1 MPPAPRG
8 QGRKR
13 RPPLHQS
20 GGQRPRRSSAER
32 GARPGRRHHRDPP
45 PGLPPRRQRQRQD
58 GREISLKNCSVVDL
72 LLSARMFLMNA
83 SPLVALQTKWESF
96 GPARNCRYPVC
107 YPEPE
112 EEVSRT
118 SVSAKVQMI
127 INNLQSQESA
137 LGMNNEYDCI
147 MQKKQQGEK
156 GSSNRVTSSPVLLQK
171 HPQYTQCG
179 SPADSDDTE
188 EEEGVGFGRLLLD
201 SDSDDSVDRGIEEAI
216 QEYLKAKTQSDQSL
230 QRGAECSENISR
242 DKRFKREF
250 SQNKV
255 ASNLLPVKFKAEM
268 LSEEYLSDHLGIG
281 KRLQPASPQSI
292 SSDDSFEQS
301 IQAEIVQFLNEK
313 KQQEIHKCVTGEEKD
328 SHVRSALKCS
338 KEATNKPNCGAIK
351 QGCSALLLRHRA
363 ELQKPSTQAKG
374 LQSKTQPEP
383 SDFSQV
389 NPAYLEMA
397 TASQPWAV
405 EQGEESGAN
414 YWESRGALVSESV
427 HISDSS
433 SDDGIE
439 EAIQL
444 YQLEK
449 IRREAGHAT
458 DCVPLQREGLPTK
471 GLADISASLTISS
484 TTSASPEI
492 HKSPISNKRK
502 ETDSTSTEL
511 ESTSNDFN
519 KLLKPL
525 KKARHFALPENK
537 IAACEL
543 TLQASCRA
551 DTSAELMCAE
561 AILDISK
568 TIMPSQMGSDS
579 KSLAADSFSPQLLS
593 SSCCDSDSSLVDS
606 DDSIEQEIRAFLALK
621 AQSENLGTKPPS
633 LSHSLQIPLP
643 SDQNS
648 LASTLEPPLP
658 KSLKLSL
665 NRKKRLKREGRIAKQ
680 GASKPP
686 EQVETGLFQP
696 GSYPKLAVLQE
707 ERAPSSPTELCDAQR
722 LGSKEPRQQQLPA
735 PKLSGSDG
743 KCVALDSVNP
753 FMQVQSSTR
762 KPVKNSIQTPERDGS
777 DDESS
782 SLDSDEDLDSAIKDL
797 LRSKRKLKKKSKEQ
811 KSQCKKRVRFSE
823 TEAQLLDGF
832 SNLQQGRNPV
842 VLKSCLSKPRKAAK
856 ENPARN
862 PPDNT
867 GVKPPSEKPETG
879 KNLDSNLQLRKGSK
893 PRPVT
898 SQNNLQ
904 AAKNR
909 QCTFTAPAGADDSS
923 SVDSDDSIEQEIR
936 KFLAEKAKDSAST
949 SELQKDDAA
958 LDLLRVTKQTA
969 PKGKAKPQLVESEL
983 DLVLGRS
990 DKPEVSQHTEELKNS
1005 PGTEGK
1011 GAMLHGSGK
1020 CASSAQ
1026 NVHTTGQ
1033 SKAKQGLVGVKGAAA
1048 GEVSGSTAGKKDVP
1062 NPEPVQ
1068 KTLPPKTSKNGGGKV
1083 RKVVTAKPR
1092 SKRKNTFHLKI
1103 SSKFIA
1109 GLKGARD
1116 RKKSM
1121 LLNKRQKTES
1131 LLAQSS
1137 ALGTEAAS
1145 QDADVLNQGRGA
1157 PSPKDEFSGESPTA
1171 IKGSSS
1177 QKLTGEG
1184 SSPHVAE
1191 TCGRLEAAPLP
1202 VREEAG
1208 GWERAGAAAEQSDSH
1223 SNLPLQE
1230 QSVAAVKVDKVCR
1243 GTSKAG
1249 SAQMWIEAGDTHK
1262 DSWADPSVDAPRP
1275 QHSVAVVQADKVS
1288 RDASQQGIHVCSKGG
1303 NNQQDK
1309 SPAPSLGCPPQ
1320 ELNVTAVAVD
1330 KTGGEACTDNS
1341 TQMCNEEGKAV
1352 RHDSDRQEEM
1362 QVSSSSLEG
1371 KVPVLENRETTCE
1384 VDQGQEVVDKPCA
1397 KGPELPAGICPDSLS
1412 LGGVSHLRRKGRCKK
1427 LKVLSTLIE

>member
-1 MPPAPRG
+1 
-8 QGRKR
+8 
-13 RPPLHQS
+13 
-20 GGQRPRRSSAER
+20 
-32 GARPGRRHHRDPP
+32 
-45 PGLPPRRQRQRQD
+45 
-58 GREISLKNCSVVDL
+58 
-72 LLSARMFLMNA
+72 MFLMNA

-96 GPARNCRYPVC
+96 GPMRNCRYPVC

-112 EEVSRT
+112 EDVSRT

-127 INNLQSQESA
+127 INNLQSQESP

-156 GSSNRVTSSPVLLQK
+156 GSSNRVTSSTALLQK

-179 SPADSDDTE
+179 CPADSDDTE
-188 EEEGVGFGRLLLD
+188 EEEGVGFRRLLLD

-216 QEYLKAKTQSDQSL
+216 QEYLKAKSQSDQSL
-230 QRGAECSENISR
+230 QRDAESSENVSR

-313 KQQEIHKCVTGEEKD
+313 KQQEIKCVSGEEKKD

-338 KEATNKPNCGAIK
+338 KETTNKPNCGAIK
-351 QGCSALLLRHRA
+351 QGCSALLLRHHA
-363 ELQKPSTQAKG
+363 KLQKPSTQAKG

-405 EQGEESGAN
+405 EHDGESGGN

-427 HISDSS
+427 HTSDSS

-449 IRREAGHAT
+449 IRREAGHTT
-458 DCVPLQREGLPTK
+458 DCVPLQREELPAK

-502 ETDSTSTEL
+502 ETDSKSSEP

-519 KLLKPL
+519 NLFKPL

-579 KSLAADSFSPQLLS
+579 KSLAADSFFSPQLLS
-593 SSCCDSDSSLVDS
+593 SSRCDSDSSLVDS

-633 LSHSLQIPLP
+633 LSHSLQMPLP

-648 LASTLEPPLP
+648 LASTLELPLP

-686 EQVETGLFQP
+686 EQAETGLFQA
-696 GSYPKLAVLQE
+696 GNYPKLALLQE

-722 LGSKEPRQQQLPA
+722 LGSKEPRQQQLMA

-811 KSQCKKRVRFSE
+811 RSQCKKRVRFSE

-832 SNLQQGRNPV
+832 SSLQQGRNPV
-842 VLKSCLSKPRKAAK
+842 LLKSCLSKPRRATK
-856 ENPARN
+856 ESAARN
-862 PPDNT
+862 PPDNMN
-867 GVKPPSEKPETG
+867 VKPPSEKPETV
-879 KNLDSNLQLRKGSK
+879 KSSDFNLQLRKGSK

-898 SQNNLQ
+898 GQNNLQ

-909 QCTFTAPAGADDSS
+909 QCTLPALSGTDDTS

-936 KFLAEKAKDSAST
+936 KFLAEKAKDSASS
-949 SELQKDDAA
+949 SEIQKDDAA
-958 LDLLRVTKQTA
+958 LDLLRATNQTA
-969 PKGKAKPQLVESEL
+969 AKGKAKPQLVESER
-983 DLVLGRS
+983 DLVLGQS
-990 DKPEVSQHTEELKNS
+990 EKPELPQQTEELNS
-1005 PGTEGK
+1005 VGTEGK

-1020 CASSAQ
+1020 CASSAE

-1033 SKAKQGLVGVKGAAA
+1033 SKAKQGLVGVKGA
-1048 GEVSGSTAGKKDVP
+1048 GEVSGSTAGKKAVP

-1068 KTLPPKTSKNGGGKV
+1068 KTLPPKPSKNGGGKV
-1083 RKVVTAKPR
+1083 PKAVTAKPR

-1109 GLKGARD
+1109 GLKCARD
-1116 RKKSM
+1116 RKKS
-1121 LLNKRQKTES
+1121 LLLSKRQKAES

-1145 QDADVLNQGRGA
+1145 QDTDVLNQGRGT
-1157 PSPKDEFSGESPTA
+1157 PSPKAEFSGESPTA
-1171 IKGSSS
+1171 IKESSS

-1184 SSPHVAE
+1184 SGPHVAE

-1208 GWERAGAAAEQSDSH
+1208 GSEHAGAAAEQSDSH

-1230 QSVAAVKVDKVCR
+1230 QSMAAVKVDKVCR
-1243 GTSKAG
+1243 GTSKAE
-1249 SAQMWIEAGDTHK
+1249 STQMWIEAGDIHK
-1262 DSWADPSVDAPRP
+1262 DSWADPNVDAPRP
-1275 QHSVAVVQADKVS
+1275 EHSMTVVQADKVS
-1288 RDASQQGIHVCSKGG
+1288 RDASQQGVHVCSKGG
-1303 NNQQDK
+1303 NNQQDQ
-1309 SPAPSLGCPPQ
+1309 SPAPSLACPPQ

-1330 KTGGEACTDNS
+1330 KTGGGACTDNS
-1341 TQMCNEEGKAV
+1341 TQMCNEKGKAV
-1352 RHDSDRQEEM
+1352 CQDSDRQEEM
-1362 QVSSSSLEG
+1362 QVPSSSLEG
-1371 KVPVLENRETTCE
+1371 RILVLGNRETACE

-1397 KGPELPAGICPDSLS
+1397 KAPELPAGICPDSLS
-1412 LGGVSHLRRKGRCKK
+1412 KGKVSHL
-1427 LKVLSTLIE
+1427 

>member
-1 MPPAPRG
+1 
-8 QGRKR
+8 
-13 RPPLHQS
+13 
-20 GGQRPRRSSAER
+20 
-32 GARPGRRHHRDPP
+32 
-45 PGLPPRRQRQRQD
+45 
-58 GREISLKNCSVVDL
+58 
-72 LLSARMFLMNA
+72 MFLMNA

-112 EEVSRT
+112 EDVSRT

-137 LGMNNEYDCI
+137 LGMNNEYDCV

-171 HPQYTQCG
+171 HPQCTQWG

-188 EEEGVGFGRLLLD
+188 EEDCVGFGRLLLE

-216 QEYLKAKTQSDQSL
+216 QEYLKAKSQSDQSL

-313 KQQEIHKCVTGEEKD
+313 KQQEISKCVPGEEKKD
-328 SHVRSALKCS
+328 SHVRSTLKCS

-363 ELQKPSTQAKG
+363 KLQTPSMQAKG

-389 NPAYLEMA
+389 NPACLEMA

-405 EQGEESGAN
+405 EQDESGAN
-414 YWESRGALVSESV
+414 YWDTRGALVSESV
-427 HISDSS
+427 HTSDSS

-449 IRREAGHAT
+449 IRREAGHTT
-458 DCVPLQREGLPTK
+458 DCVPLQREELPTK

-492 HKSPISNKRK
+492 HKSPISKKRK
-502 ETDSTSTEL
+502 ETDSKSAEL

-519 KLLKPL
+519 KLFKPL

-579 KSLAADSFSPQLLS
+579 KSLAADSFFSPQLLS
-593 SSCCDSDSSLVDS
+593 SSRCDSDSSLVDS

-633 LSHSLQIPLP
+633 LSHSLQMPLP

-665 NRKKRLKREGRIAKQ
+665 NRKKRLKRESRIAKQ

-696 GSYPKLAVLQE
+696 GNYPRLAVLQE

-722 LGSKEPRQQQLPA
+722 LGSKEPRQQQLMA

-753 FMQVQSSTR
+753 FLQVQSSTR

-832 SNLQQGRNPV
+832 SSLQQGRNPV
-842 VLKSCLSKPRKAAK
+842 LLKSCLSKPRKATK
-856 ENPARN
+856 
-862 PPDNT
+862 DNT

-879 KNLDSNLQLRKGSK
+879 KNSDFNLQLRKGSK

-909 QCTFTAPAGADDSS
+909 QCTFTAPSGADDSS

-936 KFLAEKAKDSAST
+936 KFLAEKAKDSASS

-990 DKPEVSQHTEELKNS
+990 DKPEVSQHPEELKNS
-1005 PGTEGK
+1005 LGTEGK

-1033 SKAKQGLVGVKGAAA
+1033 SKAKQGLGGVKGAAA

-1068 KTLPPKTSKNGGGKV
+1068 KTLPPKTSKNRGGKV
-1083 RKVVTAKPR
+1083 QKVVTAKPR

-1121 LLNKRQKTES
+1121 LLSKRQKAES

-1157 PSPKDEFSGESPTA
+1157 PSPKDELNGESPTA
-1171 IKGSSS
+1171 MKESSS
-1177 QKLTGEG
+1177 QKLAGEG

-1191 TCGRLEAAPLP
+1191 TCGRLEAAPVP

-1208 GWERAGAAAEQSDSH
+1208 GSERAGASAEQSDSH

-1230 QSVAAVKVDKVCR
+1230 QNVAAVKVDKGCR
-1243 GTSKAG
+1243 GASKAG
-1249 SAQMWIEAGDTHK
+1249 SAQMWIKAGDMHK
-1262 DSWADPSVDAPRP
+1262 DSWADPNVDAPCP
-1275 QHSVAVVQADKVS
+1275 EHSVAVVQADKVS

-1320 ELNVTAVAVD
+1320 ELNVTVVAVD
-1330 KTGGEACTDNS
+1330 KTGGGACTNNS
-1341 TQMCNEEGKAV
+1341 TQMCSEKGKAV
-1352 RHDSDRQEEM
+1352 CQDSDRQEEM

-1371 KVPVLENRETTCE
+1371 KIPVLENRETTCE
-1384 VDQGQEVVDKPCA
+1384 ADQGQEGVDKPGA
-1397 KGPELPAGICPDSLS
+1397 KGPELPAGIQPDSLTK
-1412 LGGVSHLRRKGRCKK
+1412 GKVSHL
-1427 LKVLSTLIE
+1427 